1 MAFSLAKAKMFFH
14 HTNRIHAAAGVF
26 LAGLTLC
33 NSSALASGPAKVQPI
48 DGRGATKQVVS
59 SAAPAVAADMRAK
72 LQSMYP
78 QRVIGPVATT
88 QIPGIFEVLTDDK
101 ISYVDASG
109 KYWLFNGQ
117 LVDLPAQVNITE
129 VRLGEVNRIDPRT
142 LPLGDAIKMVKGKGE
157 RTLFV
162 FADPNCG
169 FCKKLEADLKDMDNV
184 TVYTFLYPILR
195 NSREPAAHVW
205 CSSDRAKT
213 WDDLMVRGVQ
223 PLPGA
228 CDTPLERNLAL
239 GQRLNVTGT
248 PTMFSADGRRL
259 AGAVGAAGVNAF
271 LN

>member
-1 MAFSLAKAKMFFH
+1 MGFVCLS
-14 HTNRIHAAAGVF
+14 TPVIAADP
-26 LAGLTLC
+26 
-33 NSSALASGPAKVQPI
+33 SKVLPI
-48 DGRGATKQVVS
+48 EGRGASKLG
-59 SAAPAVAADMRAK
+59 AATTAKGAAADMRAK
-72 LQSMYP
+72 LQAMYP
-78 QRVIGPVATT
+78 QRVVGPVATT
-88 QIPGIFEVLTDDK
+88 QIPGVFEVLTGDK

-129 VRLGEVNRIDPRT
+129 QRLGEVNRIDPRT
-142 LPLGDAIKMVKGKGE
+142 LPLGDAIKLVKGKGE

-169 FCKKLEADLKDMDNV
+169 FCKKLETDLKDMDNV

-195 NSREPAAHVW
+195 NSKEPATHVW
-205 CSSDRAKT
+205 CASDRAKT

-223 PLPGA
+223 PAPGA

-248 PTMFSADGRRL
+248 PTMFSVDGRRL
-259 AGAVGAAGVNAF
+259 AGAVGTAGINAF

>member
-1 MAFSLAKAKMFFH
+1 
-14 HTNRIHAAAGVF
+14 
-26 LAGLTLC
+26 
-33 NSSALASGPAKVQPI
+33 
-48 DGRGATKQVVS
+48 
-59 SAAPAVAADMRAK
+59 MRAK
-72 LQSMYP
+72 LQAMYP

-88 QIPGIFEVLTDDK
+88 QMPGIFEVLTGDK

-129 VRLGEVNRIDPRT
+129 QRLGEVNRIDPRT
-142 LPLGDAIKMVKGKGE
+142 LPLGDAIKLVKGKGE

-169 FCKKLEADLKDMDNV
+169 FCKKLETDLKDMDNV

-195 NSREPAAHVW
+195 NSKEPATHVW
-205 CSSDRAKT
+205 CASDRAKT

-223 PLPGA
+223 PAPGA

-248 PTMFSADGRRL
+248 PTMFSVDGRRL
-259 AGAVGAAGVNAF
+259 AGAVGTAGINAF